1 MTVRRGRNL
10 AVAPGLAVE
19 LEGSVAVVILDRPER
34 RNALTATLI
43 AGLTEVMTSLN
54 EAGDIGAVVL
64 TGRDPAFCAGLDLD
78 ELASS
83 GENIRSATL
92 GRPWPPMVKPVIGAA
107 NGAAA
112 TGGLELL
119 LHCDFL
125 VASELARFADT
136 HSRVGVL
143 PGWGLS
149 VLLPQAIGVRR
160 AKEMSAT
167 GRFIAAEQAFEWG
180 LVNHVVPHDRL
191 ISTAIDL
198 ANEAVSNDTACLR
211 ALFALYDDNSMGT
224 TAEGFTREK
233 DRSQEW
239 IHEHY
244 APERVA
250 SRRSAL
256 EARGRAGPH

>member
-1 MTVRRGRNL
+1 MTRL
-10 AVAPGLAVE
+10 LDATPGLAVD

-43 AGLTEVMTSLN
+43 AGLSELMAGLN
-54 EAGDIGAVVL
+54 ATDDVGAVVL

-78 ELASS
+78 ELAST
-83 GENIRSATL
+83 GENIRSATI
-92 GRPWPPMVKPVIGAA
+92 GRPWAPMVKPVIGAV

-125 VASELARFADT
+125 VASEQARFADT

-160 AKEMSAT
+160 AKEMSTT
-167 GRFIAAEQAFEWG
+167 GSFIGANQALEWG
-180 LVNHVVPHDRL
+180 LVNHVVPHDQLLHR
-191 ISTAIDL
+191 AIGL
-198 ANEAVSNDTACLR
+198 ANDAVSNDTACLQ
-211 ALFALYDDNSMGT
+211 ALFALYDDNAMGT
-224 TAEGFTREK
+224 TAEGFEREK
-233 DRSQEW
+233 IRSQEW
-239 IHEHY
+239 MDKHY
-244 APERVA
+244 APEHVA
-250 SRRSAL
+250 ARRPGI
-256 EARGRAGPH
+256 EARGRAGAS